1 MNEYQYLLIE
11 LSSEC
16 IELSD
21 ISSKTLYLDSNVECQ
36 YKKNFENL
44 NDKILKILAII
55 EILKD
60 KGMNINFDDINSK
73 KEKVNRYLNYS
84 KSIGLVE

>member
-21 ISSKTLYLDSNVECQ
+21 ISSKTLYLGSNDE
-36 YKKNFENL
+36 KNFENL

-60 KGMNINFDDINSK
+60 KGMNINFDDIDSK
-73 KEKVNRYLNYS
+73 KEKINRYLNYS